1 MKSFRHLAPSFLFVL
16 VFCAGTVSAFATS
29 FVIPSDRQLI
39 RKSDAI
45 LRGLVTSSRVVE
57 SDAGFIE
64 TVVEIAVTRRLKGD
78 VEEGTFITVRSP
90 GGTIDGRFL
99 LVDSAARFRENEDV
113 LLFLT
118 SEDGTWMPT
127 DMTLGKFHP
136 ALTTKGYS
144 VLVRDED
151 DIAGWTRD
159 GRPHVEKVRL
169 EAEFLRFIENA
180 VRGQKD
186 EDVYEAEATDVLS
199 LPAAAPR
206 GGGWQPNTNAVFPAA
221 TYSSRFVSCETA
233 LPVRWPTGVMNA
245 GVPWFKNDVNDLKG
259 ADEGGVA
266 AIQAAL
272 AAWRSDA
279 GSAVHMTYAGTG
291 TELARDDAKN
301 TFVFNDPQNLI
312 AGHWTGSGVVAT
324 TYLYGTG
331 SQTFGGEP
339 FLNIVDADI
348 VFQDGYTASEPSLE
362 EAMTHEIGHAIGL
375 RHANQHF
382 DRTCAN
388 DDGCAGGCSLPACDP
403 SVEACAASSIMSTSV
418 DNTLGSV
425 LQPWDIRAARALYPV
440 ANAIPQPPT
449 NVLALASTGS
459 AVFVSWS
466 GSDGATSYSV
476 WRSDGG
482 DYVYLAD
489 PNPPAA
495 TSYLDEFAQPNKAYV
510 YRVQANNAEGSSAL
524 SGGDIA
530 TTVIYTDP
538 TLTAGMPINAVHLT
552 ELRTAANLLYALSD
566 PVNVP
571 SYTDPTIVA
580 GATTVKALHFQ
591 EVEYVLLLARSNL
604 GLSVPAALGIAGG
617 APIPTTHITA
627 LRTYAQ

>member
-1 MKSFRHLAPSFLFVL
+1 MKSFRPLSAGFSLVL
-16 VFCAGTVSAFATS
+16 VFCGVTGSAFATS

-39 RKSDAI
+39 ERSGAI
-45 LRGLVTSSRVVE
+45 VRGVVASSRVVE
-57 SDAGFIE
+57 SEAGFIE
-64 TVVEIAVTRRLKGD
+64 TVVEIAITRRLKGD
-78 VEEGTFITVRSP
+78 VEEGTFLTVRTP
-90 GGTIDGRFL
+90 GGNIDGRFL

-118 SEDGTWMPT
+118 LDDGRWTPT

-151 DIAGWTRD
+151 DITGWTRD

-180 VRGQKD
+180 VRGQED
-186 EDVYEAEATDVLS
+186 EEPYEAEAMEVLTA
-199 LPAAAPR
+199 PAPGPR
-206 GGGWQPNTNAVFPAA
+206 GAWQPNTNAVFPAA
-221 TYSSRFVSCETA
+221 TYSSRFMSCETT
-233 LPVRWPTGVMNA
+233 LPGRWPTAVMNA
-245 GVPWFKNDVNDLKG
+245 GLSWFKSDVNDLKG
-259 ADEGGVA
+259 ADDGGVA
-266 AIQAAL
+266 AIQAGL

-279 GSAVHMTYAGTG
+279 GSAVQVTYAGIG
-291 TELARDDAKN
+291 TALARDDAKN
-301 TFVFNDPQNLI
+301 TVVFDDPQNLI
-312 AGHWTGSGVVAT
+312 PGRWTGSGVIAT

-331 SQTFGGEP
+331 SHTFGDER

-348 VFQDGYTASEPSLE
+348 VFQDGYTASELSIE

-375 RHANQHF
+375 RHSNQHF
-382 DRTCAN
+382 DRTCTSE
-388 DDGCAGGCSLPACDP
+388 DGCAGGCSVPACDP
-403 SVEACAASSIMSTSV
+403 AVEACATSSVMSASVS
-418 DNTLGSV
+418 NTLGSV
-425 LQPWDIRAARALYPV
+425 LQPWDIRAAHALYPV

-482 DYVYLAD
+482 AYVYLAD
-489 PNPPAA
+489 PTPPAA
-495 TSYLDEFAQPNKAYV
+495 TSYLDEFAQPNKAYI
-510 YRVQANNAEGSSAL
+510 YRVQANNGEGSSAL

-538 TLTAGMPINAVHLT
+538 TLTAGMPIDAVHLT

-571 SYTDPTIVA
+571 AYTDPTIVA
-580 GATTVKALHFQ
+580 GSTTVKALHFQ
-591 EVEYVLLLARSNL
+591 EVEYVLLLARGNL
-604 GLSVPAALGIAGG
+604 GLSVPSALGIASG
-617 APIPTTHITA
+617 APIPTAHITA